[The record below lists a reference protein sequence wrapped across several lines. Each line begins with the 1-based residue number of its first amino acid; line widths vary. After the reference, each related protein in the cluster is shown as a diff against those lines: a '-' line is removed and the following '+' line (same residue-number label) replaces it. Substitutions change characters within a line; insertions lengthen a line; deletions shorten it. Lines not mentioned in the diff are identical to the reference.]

1 MAEFVPYTQRET
13 YQLHDIPLPHLRNI
27 HRRSVKRNTSYANVV
42 VKVLADRCDVPF
54 VPSQRKRVLASSPL
68 NKIGDSLSVRVP
80 VAVMNCVREEAEREQ
95 ITIRSVILNALS
107 DAFHLKRP
115 PATHVE
121 PGSRPG
127 RRKEK

>member
-13 YQLHDIPLPHLRNI
+13 YQLHRVPKPHMRNI
-27 HRRSVKRNTSYANVV
+27 ERRSVRRLTSRADVV
-42 VKVLADRCDVPF
+42 TKILCERCDVPF
-54 VPSQRKRVLASSPL
+54 SPSRRARIRINSAIPS
-68 NKIGDSLSVRVP
+68 SLSVRVP
-80 VAVMNCVREEAEREQ
+80 ANVMQCIRDEAEREQ

-107 DAFHLKRP
+107 DAFKLKRP